1 MRDYNCFMLFFST
14 VCYFVVSARRCPV
27 QAPAETGGLSVRS
40 LHALSVSAWVYAG
53 YSGFNPQPKDMQ
65 VR

>member
-1 MRDYNCFMLFFST
+1 MRDYNCFMLFFSS
-14 VCYFVVSARRCPV
+14 VVSARRCPV
-27 QAPAETGGLSVRS
+27 QALAETGGLSVRS

-53 YSGFNPQPKDMQ
+53 FSGFLPQPKDMQ